1 MLTEG
6 DRNRLAPHLAN
17 LRLARVK
24 LAGAKRTAAEAQQRA
39 TGCKRKTTVWDRWF
53 NRDTVANRA
62 YRAARNAH
70 DNAVML
76 VSGRQ
81 DQVDQVYGKLDDQL
95 EPMMPRLN
103 SRYELVTLVI
113 ENCDHALQECRAT
126 RQSLYTFVA
135 TVRAA
140 TQQGRDGKAHQAVL
154 RYRDELA
161 KARKAASAAKQ
172 AVDTTRKAAIRA
184 GNRQSRLEW
193 NAAALDQ
200 LPRTADNSKALQRL
214 THTLPSLQATLPH
227 LDRLRREL
235 NGLRKWAE
243 TTQRKALIDARNR
256 LITESEQ

>member
-6 DRNRLAPHLAN
+6 DRNRLAPQLATV
-17 LRLARVK
+17 RIARVK
-24 LAGAKRTAAEAQQRA
+24 LAGARRTAAQAQQRA
-39 TGCKRKTTVWDRWF
+39 AESKRRTTVWDRWF
-53 NRDTVANRA
+53 NRDTAAGRA
-62 YRAARNAH
+62 YREARKAH
-70 DNAVML
+70 DDAVAV

-81 DQVDQVYGKLDDQL
+81 ERVGQLCRSLDRQI

-113 ENCDHALQECRAT
+113 ENCEYTVQECRVT
-126 RQSLYTFVA
+126 RQAIQILAS

-140 TQQGRDGKAHQAVL
+140 TQNGRGGKARQAAL
-154 RYRDELA
+154 RYPDELA
-161 KARKAASAAKQ
+161 KARKAASTAKQ
-172 AVDTTRKAAIRA
+172 AVETTRKAVIRT
-184 GNRQSRLEW
+184 GGRQPRLEW

-235 NGLRKWAE
+235 NGLRKRAV
-243 TTQRKALIDARNR
+243 TAQQNALIDARKR